1 MMMLVMASRS
11 DYSMSAG
18 ISLGLHI
25 EPFWSPLRLTCQ
37 KCASGALTAC
47 SLCSKIVLICYA
59 AIPSMK
65 LNHAQVIFYYA
76 DTMLTR
82 ADHATYHVWNVA
94 MEWLP
99 TIKIEVCSSFEPET
113 ELGVATS
120 ATVPSLLDRLR
131 CLLSLSY
138 QITCI
143 PFQAFVFNEFSASKM
158 PALCAHTQ
166 FVMWSITC
174 KYMCAHRARDGHI
187 YSKKKA
193 SKLQVKS
200 RD

>member
-1 MMMLVMASRS
+1 MASRS

-120 ATVPSLLDRLR
+120 ATFPSLLDRLR
-131 CLLSLSY
+131 CPAQSELSNYLYTFSGF
-138 QITCI
+138 C
-143 PFQAFVFNEFSASKM
+143 FQRIFCFQNASTM
-158 PALCAHTQ
+158 
-166 FVMWSITC
+166 
-174 KYMCAHRARDGHI
+174 RARTIRHVVDH
-187 YSKKKA
+187 
-193 SKLQVKS
+193 V
-200 RD
+200 